1 MIKIVNSNEQEPIV
15 RRPKRDKES
24 QIEKAQKNFA
34 LNKISHLESRKTP
47 AVNIVDIGHYKLMR
61 PTGRNHSVQV
71 SSEIEAQTAEMASG
85 MMQSQD
91 RETTTNPEEIH
102 LNNHERNTVLQRF

>member
-1 MIKIVNSNEQEPIV
+1 MEDKPSEDYVEVGVLNKEPFLVQSFQRINSGAPVQRANQDEMIKIVNSNEQEPII

-61 PTGRNHSVQV
+61 PTGRNHSV
-71 SSEIEAQTAEMASG
+71 
-85 MMQSQD
+85 
-91 RETTTNPEEIH
+91 
-102 LNNHERNTVLQRF
+102 